1 MTSDKP
7 DISIVIPSHNR
18 SASLKRLLKK
28 LEEQSFPVQMTQV
41 IVVAD
46 GCKDDTLN
54 MLENYQPSFTL
65 EYIELP
71 GEGAAIARNKGAALA
86 TGKIVLFL
94 DDDIDPS
101 EGLIEAHVKAHKND
115 YTVVIG
121 YLPLATAPGAG
132 FFKLELRS
140 WWEQKFQQMRKPGYR
155 YNYEDLLSGNV
166 SLALKLF
173 KQVQGFDTRL
183 RCREDYELGI
193 RLIKSNAE
201 FVFSP
206 EAWGFHCDEVTNLE
220 RSMKRK
226 RQEGRADV
234 QFWHFHPDMTSFLQD
249 AYLKNQRTFLQ
260 SKAVFFVINSP
271 KITDVIAFC
280 LQKLMKPLESLRLRS
295 QWSKINHKLHVYWY
309 LRGLLDELH
318 TRKKLNE
325 YLQHDAGNG
334 KEEELEIDL
343 KNGLAAA
350 EEKLDKMRPAS
361 VRLMLG
367 KQLIGSIPS
376 KPGTERLRG
385 VHLRAILANELSKPF
400 LKAMALEKLE
410 ETAEGSATLPFTNS
424 TSKQ

>member
-1 MTSDKP
+1 MISDKLT
-7 DISIVIPSHNR
+7 ISIVIPSHNR
-18 SASLKRLLKK
+18 STSLKRLLNK
-28 LEEQSFPVQMTQV
+28 LGEQSFPAQMMHV

-46 GCKDDTLN
+46 GCKDDTLK
-54 MLENYQPSFTL
+54 MLDNYQSSFSL

-71 GEGAAIARNKGAALA
+71 GEGAAVARNKGAALA
-86 TGKIVLFL
+86 KGELVLFL

-101 EGLIEAHVKAHKND
+101 VGLVEAHVEAHQNE

-121 YLPLATAPGAG
+121 YLPLATPPKAG

-166 SLALKLF
+166 SLALQLF

-183 RCREDYELGI
+183 NCREDYELGI

-206 EAWGFHCDEVTNLE
+206 EAWGFHCDEATNLE
-220 RSMKRK
+220 RSLKRK
-226 RQEGRADV
+226 RQEGKADV
-234 QFWHFHPDMTSFLQD
+234 QFWHLHPDMTSFLQD
-249 AYLKNQRTFLQ
+249 AYLKNQYTFLQ
-260 SKAVFFVINSP
+260 SKAVFFAINAP
-271 KITDVIAFC
+271 KITDTIAFC
-280 LQKLMKPLESLRLRS
+280 LQKLMNLLEAFRLRS
-295 QWSKINHKLHVYWY
+295 QWSKINRKLHIYWY

-325 YLQHDAGNG
+325 YLQHGTGNG

-343 KNGLAAA
+343 KNGIPTA
-350 EEKLDKMRPAS
+350 EEQLDELRPAS

-367 KQLIGSIPS
+367 EEVIGSILS

-385 VHLRAILANELSKPF
+385 IHLRAILVNELSTPF
-400 LKAMALEKLE
+400 LKTMALE
-410 ETAEGSATLPFTNS
+410 TLKENAKAQ
-424 TSKQ
+424 KQ